1 MVRKNSHGVT
11 CKYIK
16 YEGKIPHFCY
26 FLLFSPMSLPHK
38 RPIKIFYILLEF
50 FNI

>member
-26 FLLFSPMSLPHK
+26 FPSLFPYVSTP
-38 RPIKIFYILLEF
+38 
-50 FNI
+50 